1 MIRLSLLVFLTLP
14 LLASAQDAELESLR
28 QELRELKQIN
38 ALYVERLE
46 AMERKLQAL
55 EQDEPWE
62 QPDTPEA
69 AAHVAET
76 TADAVIGDTSQ
87 AHDTGFDPRRFDY
100 YGYARAGYGVDQDG
114 TKQERFQAPG
124 SGAAYR
130 LGNETDTYM
139 ETGFSW
145 FHEQADR
152 PEPPLFGTHFML
164 AYSTLEKNTSIDLA
178 SDSGTVS
185 LRQAYATARGLAP
198 EQPDSTVWVG
208 QRFYRRHDVLINDFW
223 WLDMSGY
230 GGGIEDYDA
239 GFARVSLA
247 WIGGTTDKFSG
258 GNDYIGELETTDKNN
273 LDLRLN
279 DIDLGIGL
287 GNIWLNYSKYR
298 LAATELDLVDEDG
311 WSGGFWLV
319 SDLGERM
326 TNTAIVQYGTGVAAN
341 FNSFSPSLRTGIG
354 GDFPEGTRV
363 KDQRRLRLM
372 DVVDFAWGERWSAQ
386 AVAIYQ
392 HDDLGLEQNSDLKW
406 YSIGFRPVYSFSELY
421 NLALEA
427 GYDYTELDTGEEGG
441 LLKLTAAG
449 EITPEMGF
457 FSRPALRFYLTYATW
472 SDEFRG
478 LIGGPTLRDET
489 EGLAVGVQFES
500 WW

>member
-449 EITPEMGF
+449 EITPEMDF

>member
-1 MIRLSLLVFLTLP
+1 MIRLSLLVFLALP
-14 LLASAQDAELESLR
+14 LLASAQEAELESLR

-55 EQDEPWE
+55 EQDEPGE
-62 QPDTPEA
+62 RPGTPDAVT
-69 AAHVAET
+69 HVAET
-76 TADAVIGDTSQ
+76 TADAFGGEAGQS
-87 AHDTGFDPRRFDY
+87 HDTGFDPRRFDY

-152 PEPPLFGTHFML
+152 PDPPLFGTHFML

-247 WIGGTTDKFSG
+247 WIGGTTDKFTG

-273 LDLRLN
+273 FDLRLN

-287 GNIWLNYSKYR
+287 GNVWLNYSKYR

-319 SDLGERM
+319 SDLGERA

-363 KDQRRLRLM
+363 KDQSRLRLM
-372 DVVDFAWGERWSAQ
+372 DIVDFAWGERWSAQ

-427 GYDYTELDTGEEGG
+427 GYDYTELDSGEEGG

-478 LIGGPTLRDET
+478 LIGGPTLRDDT